1 LIILGLETSC
11 DETGVAL
18 LEDGKVLCNKIH
30 SQQIHSRFGGV
41 VPEIAS
47 REHTE
52 RVLLMT
58 KEILKENKK
67 TVGDIDGIAVT
78 YGPGLLCSL
87 LIGLNF
93 AKGLSYSIGV
103 PFVGVNHLE
112 AHIYSPFITFDEYS
126 YPFLSLLVSGGHT
139 SIVKVSGFRDYEV
152 LGSTLD
158 DACGESFDK
167 VSKLIGLGYPG
178 GPAIER
184 FAQEGNEDA
193 FDFPVPDPEALDFS
207 YSGLKTSVLY
217 VYRDISQEEKVHRI
231 PDIAASFQKSA
242 IRSLIIKLKRAMK
255 MTGINRISV
264 SGGVSANKRLRKS
277 LEELYVEWVAPD
289 KEFTV
294 DNGAMIGFL
303 GYKLFRQGVKSDFS
317 LKANPRLF
325 LN

>member
-1 LIILGLETSC
+1 MIILGLETSC

-18 LEDGKVLCNKIH
+18 LENERVLANKVY

-52 RVLLMT
+52 RLLAMT
-58 KEILKENKK
+58 KEIFEENNIS
-67 TVGDIDGIAVT
+67 VNEIDGIAVT

-93 AKGLSYSIGV
+93 VKGLSYSSGI

-112 AHIYSPFITFDEYS
+112 SHIYSPFISFDEYS

-139 SIVKVSGFRDYEV
+139 SIVKVNDFRNYEV

-178 GPAIER
+178 GPAIQS
-184 FAQEGNEDA
+184 FAEDGDENA
-193 FDFPVPDPEALDFS
+193 FNFPVPDPQALDFS

-217 VYRDISQEEKVHRI
+217 TYRDMSQEERVLRI
-231 PDIAASFQKSA
+231 HDIAASFQKSA
-242 IRSLIIKLKRAMK
+242 ISSLILKLKRAMK
-255 MTGINRISV
+255 ITGIKKV
-264 SGGVSANKRLRKS
+264 AVAGGVSANKFLRKS
-277 LEELYVEWVAPD
+277 LEGLDIQWIAP
-289 KEFTV
+289 ENQYTA

-303 GYKLFRQGVKSDFS
+303 GYKLLKEGITSDFS
-317 LKANPRLF
+317 LKAEPRLF
-325 LN
+325 L

>member
-1 LIILGLETSC
+1 MTILGIETSC

-18 LEDGKVLCNKIH
+18 TQDKRVLCNSIY

-52 RVLLMT
+52 RLLMMT
-58 KEILKENKK
+58 RGILEEKK
-67 TVGDIDGIAVT
+67 MSVEDIDGIAVT

-93 AKGLSYSIGV
+93 SKSLSYSLGV

-112 AHIYSPFITFDEYS
+112 AHIYSPFINIEEYS

-139 SIVKVSGFRDYEV
+139 SIVKVNDFRDYEV

-178 GPAIER
+178 GPAIEK
-184 FAQEGNEDA
+184 FAGEGEENE
-193 FDFPVPDPEALDFS
+193 FDFPVPDPEGLDFS

-217 VYRDISQEEKVHRI
+217 TYLGLPQEERI
-231 PDIAASFQKSA
+231 YRVSDIAASFQRSA
-242 IRSLIIKLKRAMK
+242 IESLLIKLKRAVR
-255 MTGINRISV
+255 MTGIKRVSV
-264 SGGVSANKRLRKS
+264 SGGVSANKLLRKR
-277 LEELYVEWVAPD
+277 LEELDIEWIAPD

-294 DNGAMIGFL
+294 DNGAMVGFL
-303 GYKLFRQGVKSDFS
+303 GYKLFKEGIRSELG
-317 LKANPRLF
+317 LKADSRLS

>member
-1 LIILGLETSC
+1 MIILGMETSC

-18 LEDGKVLCNKIH
+18 LEDKRVLYNNIY
-30 SQQIHSRFGGV
+30 SQEIHSRFGGV

-52 RVLLMT
+52 RLLIMT
-58 KEILKENKK
+58 KEILEEGKISVE
-67 TVGDIDGIAVT
+67 DIDGIAVT

-93 AKGLSYSIGV
+93 AKGLSYSIGI
-103 PFVGVNHLE
+103 PFIGVNHLE
-112 AHIYSPFITFDEYS
+112 AHIYSPFINIEEYS

-139 SIVKVSGFRDYEV
+139 SIVKVNGFRDYEV

-184 FAQEGNEDA
+184 FAEEGKEDA
-193 FDFPVPDPEALDFS
+193 FNFPVPDPRALNFS

-217 VYRDISQEEKVHRI
+217 TYLGLSQEERI
-231 PDIAASFQKSA
+231 YRVADIAASFQKSA
-242 IRSLIIKLKRAMK
+242 IESLFIKLKRAVR
-255 MTGINRISV
+255 MTGISRVSV
-264 SGGVSANKRLRKS
+264 SGGVSANKLLRKR
-277 LEELYVEWVAPD
+277 LEELDIEWVAPD

-294 DNGAMIGFL
+294 DNGAMVGFL
-303 GYKLFRQGVKSDFS
+303 GYKLFKEGIRSELNLRAD
-317 LKANPRLF
+317 PRLF
-325 LN
+325 L